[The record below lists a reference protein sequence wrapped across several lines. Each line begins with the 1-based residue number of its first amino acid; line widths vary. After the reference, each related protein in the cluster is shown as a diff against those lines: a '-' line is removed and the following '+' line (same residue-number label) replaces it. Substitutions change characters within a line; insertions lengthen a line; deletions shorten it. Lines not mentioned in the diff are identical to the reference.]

1 MEVLSLVICMA
12 AYPENASKNFVP
24 FSFPKI
30 TLCQI
35 GAKSRVAIYSTFK
48 ISSIR
53 TSFGKSFW
61 KTVSCWKNRDSAALS
76 SSLEIYMSYISSDQI
91 PAFLIDFVHFASHIV
106 YFSAPQSFNPKNIYI
121 ERKKFYQIFL
131 II

>member
-1 MEVLSLVICMA
+1 MQFDFHHLDHVTRVCRIVYACCFHTGLGLGILIIEYLLKIPKFMEVLSLVICMA

-61 KTVSCWKNRDSAALS
+61 KTVSCWKNRGSAALS
-76 SSLEIYMSYISSDQI
+76 SSLEICKSYISAD
-91 PAFLIDFVHFASHIV
+91 
-106 YFSAPQSFNPKNIYI
+106 
-121 ERKKFYQIFL
+121 
-131 II
+131 